1 MSKYRKSRVDAAFS
15 RAVSEILRDVK
26 DPRVSGVMLSVLD
39 ADVTADFRYA
49 KVYYS
54 VYGEC
59 DEKELAKG
67 LKSAAPYVRSRVAS
81 ELNLRVNPEITFI
94 KDDSIRRGAAVTA
107 QLKVIEAE
115 LAASEARE
123 AARAAE
129 EARAAEGE
137 TGSEDGEDPEGRD
150 DEDDGGEESDA

>member
-1 MSKYRKSRVDAAFS
+1 MSKYRKSRVDAAFT
-15 RAVSEILRDVK
+15 RAVSEILRDIK

-39 ADVTADFRYA
+39 ADVTADFRFA

-67 LKSAAPYVRSRVAS
+67 LKSAAPYVRSRIAG

-94 KDDSIRRGAAVTA
+94 RDDSIRRGAAVTA
-107 QLKVIEAE
+107 QLKIIEQE
-115 LAASEARE
+115 LAESEARE
-123 AARAAE
+123 RAAA
-129 EARAAEGE
+129 EAEN
-137 TGSEDGEDPEGRD
+137 DGPADESGTDPENRDEVDGDD
-150 DEDDGGEESDA
+150 DESDDNE

>member
-1 MSKYRKSRVDAAFS
+1 MSKYRKSRVDAAFT
-15 RAVSEILRDVK
+15 RAVSEILRDIK

-39 ADVTADFRYA
+39 ADVTADFRFA

-59 DEKELAKG
+59 DAKELAKG
-67 LKSAAPYVRSRVAS
+67 LKSAAPYVRSRIAA

-94 KDDSIRRGAAVTA
+94 RDDSIRRGAAVTA
-107 QLKVIEAE
+107 QLKIIEQE
-115 LAASEARE
+115 LAESEARE

-129 EARAAEGE
+129 AEENSPADDPGTDPADRDE
-137 TGSEDGEDPEGRD
+137 EDGD
-150 DEDDGGEESDA
+150 DDSDDNE